1 MASPEIERVRQ
12 FLLTKKHAAPA
23 PIDEQRKDLDTLNEQ
38 LMGHPVE
45 LPTGTQVEKVVA
57 NGVPGEWIYFS
68 DSNQE
73 RVLLYLHGGAYL
85 LGSAD
90 SHRELVARLSAASGM
105 RAVLPEYRLAPEHL
119 FPAAVEDA
127 HTAYRWLLAQ
137 GIRPEHIIVGGDSAG
152 GGLTLALLL
161 SIRNA
166 GDPMPAGA
174 VLLSPWT
181 DLTGSGES
189 IKTRAENDPWLAG
202 PSIAMT
208 GTFYAGQEDMHNP
221 LISPVF
227 ADLHGL
233 PPLFIEVGNDEVL
246 LDDTTRLVEHA
257 QAAGVQVQSRVWEDM
272 WHVFPAF
279 AFIID
284 EGKQAIEDIGTFMRT
299 QTGLATHA

>member
-1 MASPEIERVRQ
+1 MASSQVERVRQ
-12 FLLTKKHAAPA
+12 FLLEQKHAPPA
-23 PIDEQRKDLDTLNEQ
+23 PMDEQRKNLDTLNER
-38 LMGHPVE
+38 LVGHPVD
-45 LPTGTQVEKVVA
+45 LPAGTQVEKVVA
-57 NGVPGEWIYFS
+57 GGIPSEWIYFS
-68 DSNQE
+68 DSDQQ
-73 RVLLYLHGGAYL
+73 RTLLYLHGGAYL

-105 RAVLPEYRLAPEHL
+105 CALLPEYRLAPEHL

-127 HTAYRWLLAQ
+127 HTAYRWLLSQ
-137 GIRPEHIIVGGDSAG
+137 GIQPEHIIVAGDSAG

-166 GDPMPAGA
+166 SDPMPAGA

-189 IKTRAENDPWLAG
+189 MKTRMEADPWLDAA
-202 PSIAMT
+202 SIPMM
-208 GTFYAGQEDMHNP
+208 GQFYAGQEDARNP

-246 LDDTTRLVEHA
+246 LDDTTRIVEHA
-257 QAAGVQVQSRVWEDM
+257 QSAGVQVQWHAWEGM

-284 EGKQAIEDIGTFMRT
+284 EGKQAIEEIGTFMRT
-299 QTGLATHA
+299 QTHLFHA